1 MKIYKGYQFKSAVS
15 ELILK
20 IAKDLGK
27 DVKIV
32 WTEGITTAG
41 ITSDGRVYL
50 ADVRDDAV
58 LTHNDLIKYCGF
70 GVHELLHALFT
81 NFNYKSQIQYVNE
94 LHNAIEDAWIEHKG
108 IARSVTGNINNLL
121 SALIDQMVIKSMS
134 EVTDWAD
141 PRQYPFV
148 LAVYLRKHAI
158 TKIPLAKGLAP
169 IFAEAANRLD
179 ACQSSSDTLDI
190 AQWVYNKLQ
199 NIKTPTNPEPQTGS
213 GKPQDG
219 SQTGDQGQG
228 EGEGKGDEEN
238 GSESDSVGHA
248 RQVTGSTE
256 AVPAEPSLDP
266 QDKAGQGA
274 YNEHTTL
281 TDQGYHIGTNS
292 WLTPTVNV
300 PAKLRYTVKRLF
312 DNSGIDEFQR
322 NRKAGA
328 VNVHALPTVGF
339 NDKLFKRRHE
349 VDGIDTV
356 VAIVIDVSSSMD
368 SDGGYDPVTR
378 KGLRLTTAVQTA
390 IALLDT
396 LKRAGVATTVL
407 SFGSR
412 TSVIKPFAMSPTKAI
427 SELCKLSDGGSTNDY
442 FAIRYA
448 HKLLLNRP
456 EQRKITFVL
465 TDGQGDVQRAR
476 KQVEIGERLG
486 VTTIGIGIQ
495 ENVSRVYPN
504 NVRVMD
510 LSTLGAVSFDKMKL
524 AA

>member
-1 MKIYKGYQFKSAVS
+1 MKIYKGYQFKAAVA
-15 ELILK
+15 ELITK
-20 IAKDLGK
+20 VGKDLGK
-27 DVKIV
+27 KVIIS
-32 WTEGITTAG
+32 WTDGITTAG

-58 LTHNDLIKYCGF
+58 LTHADLVKYCGF

-81 NFNYKSQIQYVNE
+81 NFFYKSQNQYVNQ

-108 IARSVTGNINNLL
+108 IARAVTGNIKNLL
-121 SALIDQMVIKSMS
+121 TELIDTMVSKAMS

-148 LAVYLRKHAI
+148 LAVYLRKHAQH
-158 TKIPLAKGLAP
+158 KIPLAQGLEP

-179 ACQSSSDTLDI
+179 ACASSEDTLKI
-190 AQWVYNKLQ
+190 ANWVYDQLQ
-199 NIKTPTNPEPQTGS
+199 NISDRPTTDPQKGS

-219 SQTGDQGQG
+219 SETGDQGQG
-228 EGEGKGDEEN
+228 KGDGKGQGEKR
-238 GSESDSVGHA
+238 SEGDSVGHA
-248 RQVTGSTE
+248 RPVTGNTE
-256 AVPAEPSLDP
+256 AVETEPSLDVG
-266 QDKAGQGA
+266 KKGGQGA
-274 YNEHTTL
+274 YNEHSTL
-281 TDQGYHIGTNS
+281 TDQGYHIGTNT
-292 WLTPTVNV
+292 WLTPSVTV

-312 DNSGIDEFQR
+312 DDSGIDEFQR

-328 VNVHALPTVGF
+328 VDVHALPTVGF

-349 VDGIDTV
+349 VDGIDSV
-356 VAIVIDVSSSMD
+356 VAIVIDVSSSMG
-368 SDGGYDPVTR
+368 SDGGTDER
-378 KGLRLTTAVQTA
+378 GRGLRTITALQTA

-407 SFGSR
+407 TFGSR
-412 TSVIKPFAMSPTKAI
+412 TSVVKPFAMPTAKAI
-427 SELCKLSDGGSTNDY
+427 SELCKLGDGGSTNDY

-465 TDGQGDVQRAR
+465 TDGQGNVARAR
-476 KQVEIGERLG
+476 QQVEIGERLG

-495 ENVSRVYPN
+495 EDVSRVYPN
-504 NVRVMD
+504 NVRVTD